1 MVITYIVYEID
12 LWPFNV
18 VKDCALGNSLFG
30 PIKLTMDDDLDK
42 YKYSGNGTVIDAHIR
57 FLLLHGSGFGK
68 NVIIFAVDMSSF
80 VHINNKKKDV
90 SILGKG
96 PKWFR

>member
-1 MVITYIVYEID
+1 MITYIVYEID

-30 PIKLTMDDDLDK
+30 PIKLTMDDDFDK
-42 YKYSGNGTVIDAHIR
+42 YKYSGNGT
-57 FLLLHGSGFGK
+57 GFGK
-68 NVIIFAVDMSSF
+68 NVIVFAVDMSSF